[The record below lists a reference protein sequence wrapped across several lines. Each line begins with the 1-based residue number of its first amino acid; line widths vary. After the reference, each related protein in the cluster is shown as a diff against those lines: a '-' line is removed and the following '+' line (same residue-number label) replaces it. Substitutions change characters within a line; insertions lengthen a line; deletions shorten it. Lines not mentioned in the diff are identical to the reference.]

1 ARRVYSDGRVGS
13 SFTIFGVP
21 ETTQIADFANRDGR
35 WLSPEDSE
43 TVYISYET
51 EKLAG
56 APSVGDELA
65 LKLNGLSEQT
75 ARLVGISLRPFN
87 AEAYMPYPDFE
98 RATGLRGRANRLV
111 VYMDGDDPA
120 RQAAVGRELAA
131 RFEAAGM
138 TVLRTET
145 AGSFR
150 EAYTAQFN
158 TLIMLLMALAGLTAL
173 VGGMGL

>member
-1 ARRVYSDGRVGS
+1 LRLGLYEAIEILVGEFPYDVQIDFVEPHLTQRIEREAAGITEIEHIEEWGVADARRVYSDGRVGS

-75 ARLVGISLRPFN
+75 ARLVGIS
-87 AEAYMPYPDFE
+87 
-98 RATGLRGRANRLV
+98 
-111 VYMDGDDPA
+111 
-120 RQAAVGRELAA
+120 
-131 RFEAAGM
+131 
-138 TVLRTET
+138 
-145 AGSFR
+145 
-150 EAYTAQFN
+150 
-158 TLIMLLMALAGLTAL
+158 
-173 VGGMGL
+173 